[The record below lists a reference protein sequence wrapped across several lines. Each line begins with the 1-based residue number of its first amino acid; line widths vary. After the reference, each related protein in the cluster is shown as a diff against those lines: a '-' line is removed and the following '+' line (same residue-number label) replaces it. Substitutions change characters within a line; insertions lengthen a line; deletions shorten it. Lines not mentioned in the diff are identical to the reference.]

1 MKRLHEYFRKNVI
14 KFYRKKKYG
23 TTFVDNVWGP
33 KKKLKNKLNKIKF
46 PLECGFPQ
54 IHFVVATG
62 GLLLMKR
69 KVEELCPFFSG
80 SSTEVRWRTKHLLC
94 RMDREKI
101 TKEVEHSSSIGG
113 MRNWRITNGLVFIV
127 VLMLLVALMLHS

>member
-33 KKKLKNKLNKIKF
+33 KKTKNKLNKIKF
-46 PLECGFPQ
+46 PLECGFSQ
-54 IHFVVATG
+54 IHFVADTG
-62 GLLLMKR
+62 ELLLTKR

-101 TKEVEHSSSIGG
+101 TKEVEHSRIGG

-127 VLMLLVALMLHS
+127 VLMLYILVALMLHS

>member
-1 MKRLHEYFRKNVI
+1 M
-14 KFYRKKKYG
+14 YG
-23 TTFVDNVWGP
+23 DQ
-33 KKKLKNKLNKIKF
+33 KKLKNKLNKIKF
-46 PLECGFPQ
+46 PLECGFSQ
-54 IHFVVATG
+54 IHFVADTG
-62 GLLLMKR
+62 ELLLTKR

>member
-1 MKRLHEYFRKNVI
+1 M
-14 KFYRKKKYG
+14 G
-23 TTFVDNVWGP
+23 A

-101 TKEVEHSSSIGG
+101 TKEVEHSSSTGG

>member
-1 MKRLHEYFRKNVI
+1 MIN
-14 KFYRKKKYG
+14 FYRKKTLG

-33 KKKLKNKLNKIKF
+33 IKNINKLNEIKF
-46 PLECGFPQ
+46 PLECRFSQ
-54 IHFVVATG
+54 IHFVAATG
-62 GLLLMKR
+62 GLLLTKR

-80 SSTEVRWRTKHLLC
+80 SSTEVCRRTKHLLC
-94 RMDREKI
+94 RMDREEI